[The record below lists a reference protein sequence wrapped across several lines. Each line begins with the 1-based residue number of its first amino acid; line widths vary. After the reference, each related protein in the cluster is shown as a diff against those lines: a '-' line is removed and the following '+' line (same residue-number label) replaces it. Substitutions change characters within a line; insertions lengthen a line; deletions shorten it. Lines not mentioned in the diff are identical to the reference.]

1 MVFLRRSSSEPTP
14 LVPPD
19 TEVAGR
25 VMQTIDRADLDPEHV
40 MLVGSAALAL
50 YGTHLSTYDPGLCR
64 HVEERPG
71 DVDFL
76 STTQYME
83 ALYATGEHAG
93 LAVTQRL
100 GQSTGPVLQLDST
113 PLPIDLISRYKGGD
127 SLVQFDK
134 YRRELFARVGR
145 PLAGTAIRIASP
157 THIKKELARRLVDLK
172 ARRDLEDFKVALR
185 QRKSS

>member
-93 LAVTQRL
+93 LPSHKDSAKAPVPYFN
-100 GQSTGPVLQLDST
+100 ST
-113 PLPIDLISRYKGGD
+113 
-127 SLVQFDK
+127 
-134 YRRELFARVGR
+134 
-145 PLAGTAIRIASP
+145 
-157 THIKKELARRLVDLK
+157 ARRHLYND
-172 ARRDLEDFKVALR
+172 
-185 QRKSS
+185 